1 VVCDDNARL
10 LHGYLDGELDLVRSL
25 EIEEHLKSCPDC
37 AQELW
42 NQRTLRKAFRAASVY
57 DRAPAGLAERIRAGV
72 VAQQDKSAQQEAS
85 AGASAGVAG
94 PVEERE
100 APKKAPV
107 QPIRVV
113 TSKRSAW
120 NWLAV
125 AAAIL
130 ITFAVSWR
138 VAPELNQRRNADMRA
153 GVQADVLTEEI
164 LSSHIRSLQ
173 PDHLY
178 DVRSTDQ
185 HTVKP
190 WFNGRLDFS
199 PTVRDLSEDGYPLV
213 GGRLDYVD
221 HRAVAALV
229 YQRRQ
234 HLINVFVWPEA
245 KGNEVA
251 MQTKSVQGYNMV
263 PWEGEGMYHC
273 AVSDLN
279 KGELEQ
285 FTELLRK

>member
-25 EIEEHLKSCPDC
+25 EIEEHLKTCPDC
-37 AQELW
+37 AQELR
-42 NQRTLRKAFRAASVY
+42 NQQTLRKGFRSSNLY
-57 DRAPAGLAERIRAGV
+57 DRAPSGLANRIRGSIAR
-72 VAQQDKSAQQEAS
+72 EAS
-85 AGASAGVAG
+85 SAPTALA
-94 PVEERE
+94 EN
-100 APKKAPV
+100 APAENPLAAKKAPV
-107 QPIRVV
+107 VPI
-113 TSKRSAW
+113 TSKRAAW
-120 NWLAV
+120 GWLAV

-130 ITFAVSWR
+130 MVFAMSWR
-138 VAPELNQRRNADMRA
+138 IGPGLGGRA
-153 GVQADVLTEEI
+153 NSDLITQEI
-164 LSSHIRSLQ
+164 VSSHIRSLQ
-173 PDHLY
+173 PDHLF
-178 DVRSTDQ
+178 DVRSTDR

-199 PTVRDLSEDGYPLV
+199 PPVRDLSEDGYPLI

-234 HLINVFVWPEA
+234 HLINVFIWPEA
-245 KGNEVA
+245 KGTEEA
-251 MQTKSVQGYNMV
+251 LQTRSVQGYNLI
-263 PWEGEGMYHC
+263 PWEGGGMYQC

-279 KGELEQ
+279 RGELEQ

>member
-1 VVCDDNARL
+1 MVCDDNARV

-25 EIEEHLKSCPDC
+25 EIEEHLKICPDC

-42 NQRTLRKAFRAASVY
+42 NQQTLRKAFRSSSLY
-57 DRAPAGLAERIRAGV
+57 DRAPAGLADRIRASIG
-72 VAQQDKSAQQEAS
+72 AETADA
-85 AGASAGVAG
+85 AGHAPSTG
-94 PVEERE
+94 P
-100 APKKAPV
+100 APAENTAATEKAPV
-107 QPIRVV
+107 VSMA
-113 TSKRSAW
+113 SKSLTPKRAAW
-120 NWLAV
+120 GWLAV

-130 ITFAVSWR
+130 MVFAMSWR
-138 VAPELNQRRNADMRA
+138 IGPGLVRNANSDLLA
-153 GVQADVLTEEI
+153 QEI
-164 LSSHIRSLQ
+164 VSSHIRSLQ

-178 DVRSTDQ
+178 DVKSTDQ

-190 WFNGRLDFS
+190 WFNGKLDFS
-199 PTVRDLSEDGYPLV
+199 PPVRDLSEDGYPLV

-234 HLINVFVWPEA
+234 HLINVFIWPEA
-245 KGNEVA
+245 KGTEEA
-251 MQTKSVQGYNMV
+251 LTTKSVQGYNMI
-263 PWEGEGMYHC
+263 PWEGGGMYQC

>member
-10 LHGYLDGELDLVRSL
+10 LHGYLDGELDLMRSL
-25 EIEEHLKSCPDC
+25 EIEEHLKICPDC

-42 NQRTLRKAFRAASVY
+42 NQQTLRKAFRSSSLY
-57 DRAPAGLAERIRAGV
+57 DRAPAGLADRIRASIASETTVDADTAGHAKKTPV
-72 VAQQDKSAQQEAS
+72 VSMASKSVSSRRA
-85 AGASAGVAG
+85 
-94 PVEERE
+94 
-100 APKKAPV
+100 
-107 QPIRVV
+107 
-113 TSKRSAW
+113 AW
-120 NWLAV
+120 SWLAV

-130 ITFAVSWR
+130 MVFAMSWR
-138 VAPELNQRRNADMRA
+138 IGPGLGRGANSDLLAQ
-153 GVQADVLTEEI
+153 EI
-164 LSSHIRSLQ
+164 VSSHIRSLQ

-178 DVRSTDQ
+178 DVKSTDQ

-190 WFNGRLDFS
+190 WFNGKLDFS
-199 PTVRDLSEDGYPLV
+199 PPVRDLAEDGYPLV

-234 HLINVFVWPEA
+234 HLINVFIWPEA
-245 KGNEVA
+245 KGTEEA
-251 MQTKSVQGYNMV
+251 LQTKSVQGYNMI
-263 PWEGEGMYHC
+263 PWEGGGMYQC

>member
-25 EIEEHLKSCPDC
+25 EIEEHLKTCPDC

-42 NQRTLRKAFRAASVY
+42 NQQTMRKAFRSSSLY
-57 DRAPAGLAERIRAGV
+57 ERAPTALADRIRASI
-72 VAQQDKSAQQEAS
+72 A
-85 AGASAGVAG
+85 
-94 PVEERE
+94 RE
-100 APKKAPV
+100 ATADVAATAEDAPAKKATIVSMTPT
-107 QPIRVV
+107 PLS
-113 TSKRSAW
+113 SKRAAW

-125 AAAIL
+125 AAAVL
-130 ITFAVSWR
+130 LMFTVTWR
-138 VAPELNQRRNADMRA
+138 VVPGLSGRGNSDL
-153 GVQADVLTEEI
+153 LTEEI
-164 LSSHIRSLQ
+164 VSSHIRSLQ
-173 PDHLY
+173 PDHLF
-178 DVRSTDQ
+178 DVKSTDQ

-190 WFNGRLDFS
+190 WFNGKLDFS
-199 PTVRDLSEDGYPLV
+199 PPVHDLAEDGYPLV

-234 HLINVFVWPEA
+234 HLINVFVWPEG
-245 KGNEVA
+245 KGTAEPQR
-251 MQTKSVQGYNMV
+251 MKSVQGYNMIA
-263 PWEGEGMYHC
+263 WEANGMYHC

-279 KGELEQ
+279 SGELEQ

>member
-25 EIEEHLKSCPDC
+25 EIEEHLKTCPDC

-42 NQRTLRKAFRAASVY
+42 NQQTLRKAFQSSSLY
-57 DRAPAGLAERIRAGV
+57 ERAPAGLADRIRGSLALE
-72 VAQQDKSAQQEAS
+72 SAA
-85 AGASAGVAG
+85 
-94 PVEERE
+94 
-100 APKKAPV
+100 APGENAPAVKKAA
-107 QPIRVV
+107 VV
-113 TSKRSAW
+113 SLSSRRAAW

-130 ITFAVSWR
+130 LMFAVTWR
-138 VAPELNQRRNADMRA
+138 IVPGLSGRGNSDL
-153 GVQADVLTEEI
+153 LTQEI
-164 LSSHIRSLQ
+164 VSSHIRSLQ
-173 PDHLY
+173 PDHLF
-178 DVRSTDQ
+178 DVKSTDQ

-190 WFNGRLDFS
+190 WFNGKLDFS
-199 PTVRDLSEDGYPLV
+199 PPVRDLAEDGYPLV

-221 HRAVAALV
+221 HQAVAVLV

-234 HLINVFVWPEA
+234 HFINVFIWPEG
-245 KGNEVA
+245 KGIGEA
-251 MQTKSVQGYNMV
+251 LRMKSVQGYNMI
-263 PWEGEGMYHC
+263 PWEANGMYHC

-279 KGELEQ
+279 SGDLQQ

>member
-25 EIEEHLKSCPDC
+25 EIEEHLKICPDC

-42 NQRTLRKAFRAASVY
+42 NQQTLRKAFRSSNLY
-57 DRAPAGLAERIRAGV
+57 ERAPAGLADRIRGSLALET
-72 VAQQDKSAQQEAS
+72 ADAS
-85 AGASAGVAG
+85 PETGAPASKKP
-94 PVEERE
+94 PV
-100 APKKAPV
+100 
-107 QPIRVV
+107 ITL
-113 TSKRSAW
+113 TSRRATW

-130 ITFAVSWR
+130 LMFTVTWR
-138 VAPELNQRRNADMRA
+138 IVPGLSGRGNSDL
-153 GVQADVLTEEI
+153 LTQEI
-164 LSSHIRSLQ
+164 VSSHIRSLQ
-173 PDHLY
+173 PDHLF
-178 DVRSTDQ
+178 DVQSTDQ

-190 WFNGRLDFS
+190 WFNGKLDFS
-199 PTVRDLSEDGYPLV
+199 PPVRDLAEDGYPLV

-234 HLINVFVWPEA
+234 HFINVFIWPEG
-245 KGNEVA
+245 KGKEEA
-251 MQTKSVQGYNMV
+251 LRMKSLQGYNMI
-263 PWEGEGMYHC
+263 PWEANGMYHC

-279 KGELEQ
+279 SGELQQ

>member
-25 EIEEHLKSCPDC
+25 EIEEHLKICPDC

-42 NQRTLRKAFRAASVY
+42 NQQTLRKAFRSSNLY
-57 DRAPAGLAERIRAGV
+57 ERAPAGLADRIRGSLALETI
-72 VAQQDKSAQQEAS
+72 DAS
-85 AGASAGVAG
+85 PETGAPAS
-94 PVEERE
+94 
-100 APKKAPV
+100 KKAPV
-107 QPIRVV
+107 ITL
-113 TSKRSAW
+113 TSRRATW

-130 ITFAVSWR
+130 LMFTVTWR
-138 VAPELNQRRNADMRA
+138 IVPGLSGRGNSDL
-153 GVQADVLTEEI
+153 LTQEI
-164 LSSHIRSLQ
+164 VSSHIRSLQ
-173 PDHLY
+173 PDHLF
-178 DVRSTDQ
+178 DVQSTDQ
-185 HTVKP
+185 HMVKP
-190 WFNGRLDFS
+190 WFNGKLDFS
-199 PTVRDLSEDGYPLV
+199 PPVRDLAEDGYPLV

-234 HLINVFVWPEA
+234 HFINVFIWPEG
-245 KGNEVA
+245 KGKEEA
-251 MQTKSVQGYNMV
+251 LRMKSVQGYNMI
-263 PWEGEGMYHC
+263 PWEANGMYHC

-279 KGELEQ
+279 NGELQQ